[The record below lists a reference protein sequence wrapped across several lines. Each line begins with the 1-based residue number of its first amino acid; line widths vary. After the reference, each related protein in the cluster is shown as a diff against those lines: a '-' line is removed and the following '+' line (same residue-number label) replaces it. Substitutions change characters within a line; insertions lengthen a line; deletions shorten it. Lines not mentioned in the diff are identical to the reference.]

1 MYSIA
6 DVDDGLQFGYSGTLY
21 FYITRH
27 DLQQRDF
34 SHLRVAMQSF

>member
-1 MYSIA
+1 MYSVE
-6 DVDDGLQFGYSGTLY
+6 DVDNGLQFGYSGMLY